1 MKHRVEV
8 VRTDDGQWLAI
19 CYEHGWHGTYCRT
32 YTAASVDGNAHAR
45 SHAREAK
52 R

>member
-1 MKHRVEV
+1 MKHHIEIM
-8 VRTDDGQWLAI
+8 RTDDGKWLAV

-32 YTAASVDGNAHAR
+32 YTAASVDGSA
-45 SHAREAK
+45 HAREAK